1 MSHIETLQTA
11 IDLETTILICC
22 LIQFIRGNARVSP
35 FGKWLGVDFEN
46 DVDCEKKC
54 LESNYECNVIDDPL
68 TMGQSGPKTE

>member
-1 MSHIETLQTA
+1 M
-11 IDLETTILICC
+11 
-22 LIQFIRGNARVSP
+22 SP
-35 FGKWLGVDFEN
+35 FVKWLGVDFEN